1 MSERKKAVVLLS
13 GGLDSATVAA
23 IAQGRGFQISAI
35 TFSYGQRHDVEIESA
50 KKLAVFFNIKDHII
64 IELPEDIFNSALMKN
79 STIEVPKKGSEESG
93 ETIPVTYVPA
103 RNILFL
109 SYALAYAES
118 IGARDIF
125 IGANAVDYS
134 GYPDCRP
141 EFIESFNRMANTGT
155 KAGISGDCF
164 NIEAPL
170 LEMEKSDIIKK
181 GAELGVDYSMTHS
194 CYDPDE
200 DGVSCGICDSCTIRR
215 KGFSKSGIE
224 DPVKYRDGNA

>member
-1 MSERKKAVVLLS
+1 MKEAKKAVVLLS
-13 GGLDSATVAA
+13 GGLDSATTAA
-23 IAQGRGFQISAI
+23 IAQGRGFRISAL

-64 IELPEDIFNSALMKN
+64 IELPGQIFHSALMKN
-79 STIEVPKKGSEESG
+79 SVIEVPKKGRDVNG

-141 EFIESFNRMANTGT
+141 EFIEAFNKMANTGT

-170 LEMEKSDIIKK
+170 LKMEKSDIIKK
-181 GAELGVDYSMTHS
+181 GTELGVDYSMTHS

-200 DGVSCGICDSCTIRR
+200 DGVSCGVCDSCTIRR
-215 KGFSKSGIE
+215 RGFHKSGIK
-224 DPVKYRDGNA
+224 DPARYRDCSD

>member
-1 MSERKKAVVLLS
+1 MKETKKAVVLLS
-13 GGLDSATVAA
+13 GGLDSATTAA

-35 TFSYGQRHDVEIESA
+35 TFSYGQRHEIEIESA
-50 KKLAVFFNIKDHII
+50 KKLAVFFNIKDHLI
-64 IELPEDIFNSALMKN
+64 IELPHHIFNSALMKE
-79 STIEVPKKGSEESG
+79 SIIEVPKKGSGDPG
-93 ETIPVTYVPA
+93 EKIPVTYVPA

-155 KAGISGDCF
+155 RAGISGDCF

-170 LEMEKSDIIKK
+170 LSMEKSDIIKK

-194 CYDPDE
+194 CYDPDNE
-200 DGVSCGICDSCTIRR
+200 GLSCGICDSCTIRR
-215 KGFSKSGIE
+215 QGFSKSGIK
-224 DPVKYRDGNA
+224 DPARYKNGNT

>member
-1 MSERKKAVVLLS
+1 MEKGKKAVVLLS
-13 GGLDSATVAA
+13 GGLDSATTAA
-23 IAQGRGFQISAI
+23 IALGRGFQISAI
-35 TFSYGQRHDVEIESA
+35 TFNYGQRHEVEIESA
-50 KKLAVFFNIKDHII
+50 KKLASFFNIKDHII
-64 IELPEDIFNSALMKN
+64 IELPDRIFKSALMKN
-79 STIEVPKKGSEESG
+79 SVVEVPKKGSEDHG
-93 ETIPVTYVPA
+93 EKIPVTYVPA

-141 EFIESFNRMANTGT
+141 EFIESFNKMANTGT

-170 LEMEKSDIIKK
+170 LQMEKSDIIKK
-181 GAELGVDYSMTHS
+181 GVEMGVDYSMTHS

-200 DGVSCGICDSCTIRR
+200 DGTSCGLCDSCTIRR
-215 KGFSKSGIE
+215 EGFSKSGIK
-224 DPVKYRDGNA
+224 DPVRYRDGND